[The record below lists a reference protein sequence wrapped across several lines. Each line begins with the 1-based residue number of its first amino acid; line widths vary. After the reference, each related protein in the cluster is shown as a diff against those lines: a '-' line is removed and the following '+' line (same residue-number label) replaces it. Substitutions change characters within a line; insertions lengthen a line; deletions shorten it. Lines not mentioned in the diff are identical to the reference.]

1 MNKLNA
7 MSAILKFVNGLNDNR
22 QYLQGMFDYLTDP
35 AKTDNGKLI
44 ATHGCSRNHPLADI
58 LANKKLHNKT
68 HGKQGE
74 HFVLSFPSSGSN
86 RSPDEV
92 LNVVSEIVRICYPEY
107 MAVIAA
113 HIDSKFPHAHVV
125 LDAVNAV
132 TGRKFSQSPSD
143 LNRVKQKVNN
153 ILKKHGFEIIT
164 ASVNDFV
171 DRTDYS
177 NAKGFDFLELDETE
191 LITESDMDEIS
202 TYTGNIS
209 IDNTPNTFGSLD
221 YSDCCGTNYFG
232 GYNNM
237 NTYENYTPCVPQTQ
251 ELPAP
256 TTTVETVPTTV
267 EMPKN
272 SYPNTTVVTGPT
284 FRIKGT
290 PQSDFAGLGELVTQT
305 TAYAQEHQREASNLA
320 LAMQQYGQQKGY
332 SSNVAVIAGPIFDI
346 DLTGSLMNAS
356 VSDIADSD
364 LDNN

>member
-1 MNKLNA
+1 MNKSTA
-7 MSAILKFVNGLNDNR
+7 MAAILKFINGRNDNR
-22 QYLQGMFDYLTDP
+22 QYLQGMFDYITDP

-44 ATHGCSRNHPLADI
+44 ATQGCSYGHPLEDI

-68 HGKQGE
+68 NGKQGE
-74 HFVLSFPSSGSN
+74 HFVLSFPPSGSD

-92 LNVVSEIVRICYPEY
+92 LSVVSNIVASVYPEH
-107 MAVIAA
+107 MSMIAV
-113 HIDSKFPHAHVV
+113 HTDSRFIHAHVV

-177 NAKGFDFLELDETE
+177 DIEGFDFLELDESE

-209 IDNTPNTFGSLD
+209 IDNTLNTFGGWD
-221 YSDCCGTNYFG
+221 YHDCCSTNYFG
-232 GYNNM
+232 GYSTM
-237 NTYENYTPCVPQTQ
+237 NTNNFAPCVPQTQ

-256 TTTVETVPTTV
+256 TPTIETVPTTV
-267 EMPKN
+267 EMPIN
-272 SYPNTTVVTGPT
+272 SFPNTTVVTGPT

-290 PQSDFAGLGELVTQT
+290 PQSDFAGLGELVSQT
-305 TAYAQEHQREASNLA
+305 TAYAQDHQREAANLA
-320 LAMQQYGQQKGY
+320 LAMQMKAHQSGY
-332 SSNVAVIAGPIFDI
+332 PSNVSVIAGPIFDI
-346 DLTGSLMNAS
+346 DLTGSMNPPLQ
-356 VSDIADSD
+356 DYDENIF
-364 LDNN
+364 

>member
-1 MNKLNA
+1 MNKFNA
-7 MSAILKFVNGLNDNR
+7 MAAILKFINGRNDNR
-22 QYLQGMFDYLTDP
+22 RYLQGMFDYITDP
-35 AKTDNGKLI
+35 AKTDNGKFI
-44 ATHGCSRNHPLADI
+44 ATHGCSHDHPFEDI

-68 HGKQGE
+68 NGKQGE
-74 HFVLSFPSSGSN
+74 HFVLSFPPSGSD
-86 RSPDEV
+86 RSTDEV

-125 LDAVNAV
+125 LDSVNAV

-143 LNRVKQKVNN
+143 LNRIKQKVNN

-177 NAKGFDFLELDETE
+177 AVEGFDFLELDESE

-202 TYTGNIS
+202 SYIDNIS
-209 IDNTPNTFGSLD
+209 VDNTLNTFDSWG
-221 YSDCCGTNYFG
+221 YSNCCSTNYFG
-232 GYNNM
+232 GKNTM
-237 NTYENYTPCVPQTQ
+237 NTYENYAPCVPQTQ

-256 TTTVETVPTTV
+256 TPTVENVPTMV
-267 EMPKN
+267 EMAKN

-290 PQSDFAGLGELVTQT
+290 PQSDFAGLGELVSKA
-305 TAYAQEHQREASNLA
+305 TAYVQEHQREAANLA
-320 LAMQQYGQQKGY
+320 LAMQQYGQQRGCT
-332 SSNVAVIAGPIFDI
+332 SNISVIAGPIFDI
-346 DLTGSLMNAS
+346 DLTGGMISPLQNY
-356 VSDIADSD
+356 D
-364 LDNN
+364 DNEF